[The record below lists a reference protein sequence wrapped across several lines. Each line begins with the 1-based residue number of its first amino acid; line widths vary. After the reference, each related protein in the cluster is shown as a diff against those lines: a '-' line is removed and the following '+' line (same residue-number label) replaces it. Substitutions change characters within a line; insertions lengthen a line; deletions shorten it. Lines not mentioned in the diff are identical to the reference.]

1 MTDRLLG
8 LKLMAAAPAFGAP
21 CDVKQNLEAIL
32 HRVAEA
38 REKGAELLLLPELC
52 LTAQSSGDILSQPL
66 LLEAAARAA
75 MKIAETSVNLLCVFG
90 LPVMSGGRLYTVMLA
105 VKDGSFVGC
114 WQKSLLTFLNRVQEA
129 SCESP
134 VIFNIAGENVPVYEE
149 QALPFPGREDILL
162 ALSMHGAEDS
172 SKRAKLMADRGI
184 HLALFPSAEPALA
197 GNAKARYKALA
208 LASQAGCLCLY
219 ANAGANE
226 SSTDFAYDGLAMIA
240 YEGKIIDAGLP
251 FQHKKAFA
259 AYPFVPTKIMFSEE
273 APIPDLAFPYAPP
286 QGLQRTD
293 WCRDALEIGAQALA
307 TRMRRIGAKTLT
319 LGISGGLDSAMALL
333 FVCRSFEIQGF
344 DTAGIMAVSMPGP
357 GSSAH
362 TRNSARELVEA
373 LGFVY
378 REINIT
384 PSVQLHLKEI
394 GHGGQPDAA
403 FENTQAR
410 ERTQVLMDLANMN
423 GGLML
428 GSGDMSELAL
438 GFTTYG
444 GDHMSMY
451 NPNAGLYKSVIRMII
466 DQAARDSKED
476 RLRDGLLT
484 ILATPISPELLPPK
498 DGEIAQRTE
507 EIVGPYE
514 LIDFYLYHFL
524 LNRCTPLELLQLAQ
538 TAFGGKYTRESLLRY
553 MHGFFRR
560 FFASQFKRS
569 CQTDGPQILSL
580 SLSPRQGLRMPSD
593 GSAALWLEE
602 IDQLIETGEQV

>member
-1 MTDRLLG
+1 M
-8 LKLMAAAPAFGAP
+8 K
-21 CDVKQNLEAIL
+21 
-32 HRVAEA
+32 VAEA
-38 REKGAELLLLPELC
+38 
-52 LTAQSSGDILSQPL
+52 
-66 LLEAAARAA
+66 
-75 MKIAETSVNLLCVFG
+75 SVNLLCVFG
-90 LPVMSGGRLYTVMLA
+90 LPVMSGSRLYSVMLA
-105 VKDGSFVGC
+105 VKDGIFIGC
-114 WQKSLLTFLNRVQEA
+114 WQKPLLTSLNMVQETL
-129 SCESP
+129 CESP
-134 VIFNIAGENVPVYEE
+134 VFFSIVEETVPVYKE

-162 ALSMHGAEDS
+162 ALSMSGAEDS
-172 SKRAKLMADRGI
+172 PKIAKVMADREI

-226 SSTDFAYDGLAMIA
+226 SSTDFAYDGMAMIA
-240 YEGKIIDAGLP
+240 REGKVIDAVKP
-251 FQHKKAFA
+251 FQHKTAFA
-259 AYPFVPTKIMFSEE
+259 AYPFVPARIIFPEE
-273 APIPDLAFPYAPP
+273 VSAPDLAFPYAPP
-286 QGLQRTD
+286 QGLQRAG

-333 FVCRSFEIQGF
+333 FACRSFEIQGL

-362 TRNSARELVEA
+362 TRNSARELVEG
-373 LGFVY
+373 LGLVY

-394 GHGGQPDAA
+394 GHNSQPDAA

-410 ERTQVLMDLANMN
+410 ERTQILMDLANMHN
-423 GGLML
+423 GLML

-451 NPNAGLYKSVIRMII
+451 NPNAGLYKSAIRIMIE
-466 DQAARDSKED
+466 QAARDSEEG
-476 RLRDGLLT
+476 RLRDSLHA

-524 LNRCTPLELLQLAQ
+524 LNRCTPLELLQLTQ
-538 TAFGGKYTRESLLRY
+538 TAFGGKYTRKSLLRY

-602 IDQLIETGEQV
+602 IDQLIEKENKHERTPHTHDRPLPADHDVWLPQGRYERQSLLILYVLPPCPRP